1 MLSGL
6 QAHSCA
12 DQWGKPQLN
21 WAERPQCGEL
31 IQADSNR
38 FKLSQWAFC
47 FVLNGLYF
55 SRTNAT
61 QYTKLIWS
69 FPIMLFVRSVICCA
83 LGLLVASK
91 IYFIFTICNASLS
104 IHSLPLILIGV
115 VGWSLSQHI
124 LARSPIMCVFVCV
137 QACMCITDQASLYI
151 SIFQYLWD
159 VVIHSRQSCGKT
171 KHKHEFKA
179 QKGACLFQNS
189 LSSISVVTECL
200 YSKSSVSD
208 VNMKKRY
215 ELHNH
220 FMNSWHLKMLPA
232 ILCQQCQVCPLCFL
246 RITLWFS
253 HTALCCVYTTNSVT
267 VLACLLQSVNF
278 LTDLQQ

>member
-31 IQADSNR
+31 IQADSDR

-91 IYFIFTICNASLS
+91 IYFIFTICN
-104 IHSLPLILIGV
+104 
-115 VGWSLSQHI
+115 
-124 LARSPIMCVFVCV
+124 
-137 QACMCITDQASLYI
+137 
-151 SIFQYLWD
+151 
-159 VVIHSRQSCGKT
+159 
-171 KHKHEFKA
+171 E
-179 QKGACLFQNS
+179 S
-189 LSSISVVTECL
+189 LSSILFHLSSSGSWAGAYHSTSWPGHQSCVCL
-200 YSKSSVSD
+200 CVCRHVCVLPIRPRSTSASFSISGMLWSIVDKAVEGRST
-208 VNMKKRY
+208 N
-215 ELHNH
+215 
-220 FMNSWHLKMLPA
+220 MNSRHKKGPVYFRIHSPAFLLSQNVYIPNHLSVMWIWRKGMNSTI
-232 ILCQQCQVCPLCFL
+232 IL
-246 RITLWFS
+246 W
-253 HTALCCVYTTNSVT
+253 TA
-267 VLACLLQSVNF
+267 
-278 LTDLQQ
+278 DI